1 MAHRSFSYRT
11 VMAGV
16 TVALLLGALMAS
28 GLSGGQPAA
37 ADEHGDDGGGLT
49 GAVDEVVDG
58 VGDDEEKDEQE
69 AADDGEP
76 EEVVPEDD
84 GGGGDGGQE
93 PASEEPQDTSGGG
106 GGGEP
111 AQDQSSQ
118 QSGGSA
124 PVPSGPQ
131 TAAGPGVQAGGGLP
145 EGAASPDGGSTFG
158 SSADSDM
165 FATAPEVFTED
176 DDGQRMGR
184 RPDELALSSL
194 PRDNGPAD
202 FAPAGGVP
210 SQLIAAATGLL
221 VMVGA
226 GHALYATRRLAGAP
240 LEVDGASDEGED
252 DHDGAD
258 EHERADEGASN
269 D

>member
-1 MAHRSFSYRT
+1 MAHRSFFYRT

-16 TVALLLGALMAS
+16 AVALLLGALMAS

-37 ADEHGDDGGGLT
+37 ADEHDDDGGGLT

-69 AADDGEP
+69 AADDGQP
-76 EEVVPEDD
+76 EEVVPDD
-84 GGGGDGGQE
+84 GGGDGGQA
-93 PASEEPQDTSGGG
+93 PASEGG

-111 AQDQSSQ
+111 AQDQPSEQ

-131 TAAGPGVQAGGGLP
+131 TAAGPGVQSGGSVP
-145 EGAASPDGGSTFG
+145 EGAGSPDGGPTFG

-165 FATAPEVFTED
+165 FATAPEVFTEE
-176 DDGQRMGR
+176 DGQRTAR
-184 RPDELALSSL
+184 RPDELALASL
-194 PRDNGPAD
+194 PRDNGPAN
-202 FAPAGGVP
+202 FAPAGSVP

-240 LEVDGASDEGED
+240 LEVDEASDDGED
-252 DHDGAD
+252 DHEREGAD
-258 EHERADEGASN
+258 EVASAH
-269 D
+269 

>member
-16 TVALLLGALMAS
+16 AVALLLGALMAS
-28 GLSGGQPAA
+28 GLSAGQPAA

-58 VGDDEEKDEQE
+58 VGDEEEEDEQE
-69 AADDGEP
+69 AADDGQP
-76 EEVVPEDD
+76 EEVVPDD

-93 PASEEPQDTSGGG
+93 SASEGG

-111 AQDQSSQ
+111 AQDQSSEQ

-131 TAAGPGVQAGGGLP
+131 TAAGPGVQSGGGVP
-145 EGAASPDGGSTFG
+145 EGAASPDGGPTFG

-176 DDGQRMGR
+176 DDQRTAR
-184 RPDELALSSL
+184 RPDELALASL
-194 PRDNGPAD
+194 PRDNGPAN
-202 FAPAGGVP
+202 FAPAGSVP

-240 LEVDGASDEGED
+240 LEVDEASDDGED
-252 DHDGAD
+252 DHEHEGAD
-258 EHERADEGASN
+258 EREGADEAASAH
-269 D
+269 